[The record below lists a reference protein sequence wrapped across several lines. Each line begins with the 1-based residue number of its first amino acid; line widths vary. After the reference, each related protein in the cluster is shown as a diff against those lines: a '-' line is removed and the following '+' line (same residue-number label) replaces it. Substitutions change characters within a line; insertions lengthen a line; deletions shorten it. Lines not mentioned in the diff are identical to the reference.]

1 MLEFLGS
8 ILSLWL
14 DTSEVKTLKSVAWQ
28 EWLDTAWIRSLT
40 QPQKAIDPTA
50 VAIVQNHVSAVTAA
64 GMATPNQGVW
74 IQTDSEILAEHQ
86 GETPLSAASL
96 TKIATTLAALET
108 WEPEHQF
115 ETLISASG
123 PIQDGVLQGD
133 LVIQGETDPLFV
145 WEEAIVLA
153 NALKQ
158 VGIQRVTGELIV
170 TPKFV
175 MNFETDPQMAARLLQ
190 QGMNAVL
197 WNEVA
202 AEQYQTL
209 PPTTP
214 RPELVIEGGVRV
226 LPVSQ
231 VAQLPATPLIR
242 HQSVPLVDMLRAMNT
257 YSNNFMS
264 DVIANEI
271 GGAAT
276 VAKVAATQAGVPLEE
291 IQLINGSGLGNEN
304 RISPRAVGAMLV
316 AIQRSVALQQLN
328 ITDLF
333 PVIGRDRGTLRGRNI
348 STGAALKTGT
358 LDDVSALA
366 GVIPTRDRGLIWFSI
381 INVGIGDLDFLH
393 KQQDQLLQTLVQT
406 WGSPAVSELRLSD
419 RPSRDATQLGAAS
432 RNQILQPESNA
443 RIKP

>member
-8 ILSLWL
+8 ILSIWL

-28 EWLDTAWIRSLT
+28 DWLDTAWIRSLT
-40 QPQKAIDPTA
+40 QPQKAIDPAA
-50 VAIVQNHVSAVTAA
+50 VAIVQNHVSAVTAT
-64 GMATPNQGVW
+64 GMATPSQGVW

-197 WNEVA
+197 WNEAA

-214 RPELVIEGGVRV
+214 RPQLVIEGGVRV
-226 LPVSQ
+226 LPLSQ
-231 VAQLPATPLIR
+231 VAQLSATPLIR

-276 VAKVAATQAGVPLEE
+276 VAEVAAAQAGIPLEE

-348 STGAALKTGT
+348 AAGAALKTGT

-406 WGSPAVSELRLSD
+406 WGSPVVSELRLSD
-419 RPSRDATQLGAAS
+419 RPTREAAQLGAAS
-432 RNQILQPESNA
+432 RNQILQSQSNA
-443 RIKP
+443 VIKP